1 MKSLT
6 DTKDKIIPFPT
17 DRIVDVTHIGPTIK
31 TDQSNKIKEQHTKDF
46 IETAVDDLSMNLLR
60 SFVDLAMKT
69 NTEAF
74 TKDLA
79 LLIDVLRGMISRDF
93 GVKHPS
99 QDLADKMITL
109 KTESRTGQQIANI
122 DYSKVLETK
131 AKSKPI
137 SKDVSNELKDLQDG
151 AGVFFEPDG
160 ELDE

>member
-1 MKSLT
+1 MT
-6 DTKDKIIPFPT
+6 DNKDKIIPFPT

-31 TDQSNKIKEQHTKDF
+31 TDQSNKIKEKHTKDF

-60 SFVDLAMKT
+60 SFVDLAMRT
-69 NTEAF
+69 NSETF
-74 TKDLA
+74 TRDLA

-93 GVKHPS
+93 DIKHPS

-109 KTESRTGQQIANI
+109 KVDRNGQQIANI
-122 DYSKVLETK
+122 DYSKVLEIK
-131 AKSKPI
+131 AKSKPL
-137 SKDVSNELKDLQDG
+137 SKDVSSELKDLQDG